1 MAPAPLRIVEA
12 LATDAD
18 TVASIHG
25 RSWRSAYRGFAPA
38 DWLDSP
44 DLEPS
49 AQRYWRD
56 TLASPLPGVRTW
68 LAVEGAEALGFVN
81 IAPRPAE
88 PKPDEEVPEGCGY
101 LHHIHLLPEMIGR
114 GVGVRLFRHA
124 CEAMA
129 LDGFAEAVLWVYGPN
144 ARARAF
150 YEAMGWRHD
159 GAEAPHAFPSAAG
172 PVIVPSLRYRGV
184 TASRAG

>member
-1 MAPAPLRIVEA
+1 MTPALPRVVEA
-12 LATDAD
+12 GPSDAD
-18 TVASIHG
+18 TVAAIHA
-25 RSWRSAYRGFAPA
+25 RSWRSAYRGFAPD

-56 TLASPLPGVRTW
+56 TFASVAPGMRTW
-68 LAVEGAEALGFVN
+68 LAVEGSETLGFVN

-101 LHHIHLLPEMIGR
+101 LHHIHLLPEAIGR
-114 GVGVRLFRHA
+114 GIGALLFRHA

-129 LDGFAEAVLWVYGPN
+129 ALGFAEAVLWVYGPN
-144 ARARAF
+144 TRARGF

-159 GAEAPHAFPSAAG
+159 GTEAPHAFPSAAG
-172 PVIVPSLRYRGV
+172 PVIVPSLRYRGA
-184 TASRAG
+184 TARG